1 MPRRCPRP
9 IILLLTRLSTAELLR
24 PRAAGEE
31 RLSGAEPIA
40 QRRCRALLAA
50 PRLEALPDP
59 DANPMMSKA
68 ETHAR
73 AAEPRL
79 SASTFPRRRV
89 TVARNER
96 ACARRS

>member
-1 MPRRCPRP
+1 MPRRCRRP
-9 IILLLTRLSTAELLR
+9 IVLLLTRLSTAGLLR
-24 PRAAGEE
+24 PRGAGEE

-40 QRRCRALLAA
+40 RHRCRGLPAA
-50 PRLEALPDP
+50 PRLEARPDP

-73 AAEPRL
+73 ATAPRL
-79 SASTFPRRRV
+79 SASSFSRRRV

-96 ACARRS
+96 VCARRS